1 VNGSGRA
8 DPIRPE
14 GARRQWLRRAG
25 RALLG
30 LASFERVTL
39 IATSIGMATHASG
52 QPTPSLQ
59 EQQIELDRAIN
70 RILSLKDVKIREGRV
85 TVEVPALAD
94 NGNSVACVISV
105 DSPMTEADHVRAVHL
120 FLARNPRPFALSA
133 YLTPRSV
140 RARIETRIRL
150 AGSQRVYALAQMSDG
165 SCWSGGVDVTV
176 TVSACVDGS

>member
-1 VNGSGRA
+1 VSQAGRL
-8 DPIRPE
+8 DSTRPE
-14 GARRQWLRRAG
+14 GARRQWLSRVGHGA
-25 RALLG
+25 LG
-30 LASFERVTL
+30 LAAFRRAAV
-39 IATSIGMATHASG
+39 IATSIGAATRALA

-70 RILSLKDVKIREGRV
+70 RILKDVKIREGRV
-85 TVEVPALAD
+85 TVDVPALAD

-150 AGSQRVYALAQMSDG
+150 AGSQRVYAVAQMSDG
-165 SCWSGGVDVTV
+165 SCWSGAVDVTV